1 MDEVEME
8 VSVIVGDVLLADVLD
23 TCDVV
28 VDSSVVVDWVGVEDM
43 VKLVVL
49 MDEVEVEVSVI
60 VGDVL
65 LADVLDT
72 CDVVVDSGVV
82 VDVDWVG
89 VEDKVE
95 LVVLMDEVLV
105 DSVVVLELGVVEDE
119 LSDVLPDVLLLLID
133 SVVDSDVLELVGEV
147 DEVSVIVEDRDV
159 LLAVL
164 LLVDS
169 VVISDVL
176 DVAVLEAGLSVI
188 SAVGAVLMVVDRDS
202 AVVVDVDW

>member
-1 MDEVEME
+1 MDEVEIE

-23 TCDVV
+23 TV
-28 VDSSVVVDWVGVEDM
+28 VDSGVVVDWVGVEDM
-43 VKLVVL
+43 VELVVL

-72 CDVVVDSGVV
+72 CNVVVDSGVV
-82 VDVDWVG
+82 VVVDWVG
-89 VEDKVE
+89 VEDMVK

-188 SAVGAVLMVVDRDS
+188 SAVGAVLMVV
-202 AVVVDVDW
+202 